1 MKKDNSLILRD
12 IKLYYRLKTDAEFA
26 RFLGIKPNSLANW
39 YSRNTMDY
47 EKVIS
52 KCEDIDANWL
62 LTGKGTML
70 KSNATQNV
78 SSDFSFSDPSLNSFT
93 NIIGELSVITGSI
106 FQHNQ
111 IIPKYDINSI
121 TTLELFFN
129 NNIQKPVDYY
139 SIPNLPKVDGAF
151 SIIGDS
157 MFPILKSGD
166 IIFYSQINDFK
177 DNLCWGGMY
186 LLDLNTDDGEYMT
199 VHYIHSSD
207 KGEDW
212 IKLVSSNTH
221 YSPQEIH
228 VSTVRS
234 AAFIKGFL
242 QICNPVI

>member
-1 MKKDNSLILRD
+1 MEKDNSLILKG
-12 IKLYYRLKTDAEFA
+12 IKLHYRLKTDAEFA

-70 KSNATQNV
+70 KSSATQNV
-78 SSDFSFSDPSLNSFT
+78 SSDFSFSDPNLNSFT
-93 NIIGELSVITGSI
+93 DIIGELSVITGSI

-111 IIPKYDINSI
+111 IIPKYNIDGI

-151 SIIGDS
+151 SIDDDS
-157 MFPILKSGD
+157 MYPLLKSGD
-166 IIFYSQINDFK
+166 VIFYSQINDLK
-177 DNLCWGGMY
+177 EHLYWGGMY
-186 LLDLNTDDGEYMT
+186 LLDLSNEDGEYMT
-199 VHYIHSSD
+199 VNYVHSSD
-207 KGEDW
+207 KGADW
-212 IKLVSSNTH
+212 IKLVSTNTQ
-221 YSPQEIH
+221 YTPQEIH
-228 VSTVRS
+228 VSDVRS
-234 AAFIKGFL
+234 AAFIKGVL
-242 QICNPVI
+242 QIL